1 MTAYTIEQYKNAARK
16 AKAAGNLKAAE
27 ELAQAGIALQSN
39 PEGTGIGRAIK
50 RGAVQTAA
58 APFTL
63 AATADVRAL
72 GDIGKSEDAIR
83 YDEAI
88 RAGVP
93 TQAFASRAANISD
106 PRQVNSMMQQYGVSP
121 AANVNYQQVVDKRL
135 ERREEAAKNPEEYL
149 KRLSENSA
157 TAGRLFKLAD
167 SFARSPTADAYA
179 KSLAEAPD
187 GFKGWLSTVTDDPL
201 GFMAF
206 MGETIAE
213 SAPQIGAGLATSV
226 VTGSPVAGA
235 GVMSLGGLSRE
246 YANEVNSFLKENGI
260 DLSDPESAKKLFS
273 SPELMDKANERGVT
287 RGLVIAAADFAG
299 QGLVAQQIIRKSL
312 KRQAVAQ
319 GGSEGAGEAL
329 ATKAVGDAFSFKE
342 TITEALAGTGSTIGE
357 AAVAKTLFNKD
368 GKLASADDLSTLP
381 ISEKLAAADV
391 ARMLD
396 EISKA
401 NGYKLKNVD
410 PSSNKGAKQTLE
422 DARSSNVQA
431 INDLKKVLK
440 KQLDPK
446 NAQSLEE
453 LLSVYSE
460 AAAGIGA
467 GKKKVSQR
475 VTVSQLQALEGL
487 VGDTKEGQQLLQE
500 LLKSNVITDLF
511 KDGMKGGVSQFT
523 DLFNP
528 ISHSGAVYD
537 PTRYANVFVGGASAY
552 GTGGLS
558 LGIAAGG
565 RVVDFFTGRRSKVAK
580 FVNDNKKDLGL
591 PAPEGT
597 SLIEQKNKQKAAAK
611 DRRLAVAKIA
621 QLTNAPSSDY
631 LANILA
637 GTGLDR
643 DGLNT
648 VLKDMGEK
656 FGSDPNFKSI
666 IDDVAAQLEGK
677 GTDFL
682 DVLTEFIP
690 VVGHHAQLYFP
701 DLVVSAPDN
710 LLLKRSFDSPN
721 VQTDMPNMGGGGANT
736 DTSPQFGTPEF
747 TTQEN
752 YNRGIEANRQAAIAL
767 SRRAQI
773 DPELSVQDKA
783 VVATA
788 LDQLQFNLGSDPS
801 INAQAIFDQVAQNV
815 NEDVAVKYIKPYVD
829 RVVRQQRPKGLQAAV
844 DAGAAPNPN
853 TALEKLRKAQ
863 GDIKEATQNTNYDQA
878 LKIVNEERKASPSYL
893 QRKMGI
899 KRNEAVALIERLEA
913 EGIVSEANHVGRR
926 FINEE
931 ALQNAVNRD
940 SDDNLSQT
948 LDLQSLSPK
957 KPQAPTLEASE
968 IPTETRKA
976 YKLMKVQPTRLVMV
990 GNKVTHELLPLYA
1003 KDGEDGK
1010 GSPSGF
1016 QLNTW
1021 HKAEMQRPM
1030 IGGKL
1035 LAKRG
1040 GIHALNLPVFDQG
1053 KAKVKGQQ
1061 RVWVEVEIPTISPD
1075 TQLESDTSPLIN
1087 NNIREGIKNRLIG
1100 TKESYDY
1107 KTNPNASNDAGGW
1120 PIAGSMRALRIVPDN
1135 EIAQILRDNGL
1146 DHQIDNSFTD
1156 VNEAKAQELM
1166 GTPEAE
1172 TDLLSQ
1178 QSPILNREQ
1187 NPLNIDQNDLQSTN
1201 VDIMPTSEEIEVMRN
1216 EPKKYK
1222 PEQKRTLVEAVDYL
1236 NKRWQK
1242 ATGRTEPFEYTPENV
1257 DRISSLMATEAMQ
1270 ALKNDGNAIG
1280 WYDRK
1285 LKAAKAV
1292 VSLVDPRVTQS
1303 PDAEAAFDFAL
1314 AVTSNGQA
1322 VADNFEYAL
1331 EVFRHFM
1338 DNGVMP
1344 TDTWIKGGERNEG
1357 MVQAFEFFNAYNAS
1371 GSNMPIQEFL
1381 DTDFTVRDLKEW
1393 ATGFNQ
1399 REGTNIKVPSSEGQ
1413 NEMVKGSFVVGA
1425 KIGQGFYQN
1434 IRGNYDPLTMD
1445 IWWMR
1450 MWNRL
1455 VGRPFEA
1462 SKDLNKNRIAVRN
1475 SLKSKNQD
1483 NLEKRLTNQTLKE
1496 LGIKR
1501 SDLKNDETLDTFVNK
1516 LESNYQSFFRKRSA
1530 ELKGTG
1536 KKVEK
1541 PQLFKSTGTM
1551 VKNMVPQLQAQP
1563 KSSSERSY
1571 MRTVTAAAIEK
1582 LRQNGYMITTADFQA
1597 LMWYPEKQL
1606 FRKLGVAAGRG
1617 ADNDYLD
1624 AAIML
1629 AEKEGFTNDQINQAL
1644 PSSDRDGTVNSQPN
1658 TEGQD
1663 VSGDRGA
1670 GRDGAETPRLSQ
1682 GILSRLSTGATNL
1695 VSAPTQ
1701 REFDFGRTLPTD
1713 QEFKSQ
1719 TKLANVP
1726 FEVGLK
1732 GGKFENGLK
1741 DYMNLKRLA
1750 DAYMITLSAYNDFD
1764 AMVKGSK
1771 NAGKGTRGLFNQK
1784 NREAKYLIAGTKMP
1798 DGEAVGANSAF
1809 ITAIH
1814 ELAHGIA
1821 SADPEGWAGG
1831 TGAGMRSDYLKPVKR
1846 FNYLN
1851 MRNDQTYKGTF
1862 EDEVAKLLDIPDA
1875 EKQEVISEIIN
1886 LQDNVNYL
1894 FEGGGEQEVR
1904 DLQKAKNVIG
1914 NIAESLDNPVEQEA
1928 YLRKMAPLVAKHQQ
1942 YVRGVY
1948 EMSVEPIIYYLY
1960 DPKAFKKLAP
1970 KSAKLVQKFF
1980 KESSIIRFYNHPLA
1994 LGVAVVLA
2002 MMMKQE
2008 QADEEDQQQGILAQ
2022 QQAMQAGALTA

>member
-1 MTAYTIEQYKNAARK
+1 MDMQRLSQA
-16 AKAAGNLKAAE
+16 LKAAHAAGDTAAATK
-27 ELAQAGIALQSN
+27 LAQEIRRLQQQSN

-135 ERREEAAKNPEEYL
+135 ERRADAAQNPEEYL

-226 VTGSPVAGA
+226 VTGSPAAGA
-235 GVMSLGGLSRE
+235 GVMSLGGFSRE
-246 YANEVNSFLKENGI
+246 YANEVNNFLRENGI
-260 DLSDPESAKKLFS
+260 DLADPESAKKLFS

-410 PSSNKGAKQTLE
+410 PSSNRGAKQTLE
-422 DARSSNVQA
+422 DARSTNVQA

-467 GKKKVSQR
+467 GKKKVSQK

-523 DLFNP
+523 DMFDP
-528 ISHSGAVYD
+528 RSHSGAVYD
-537 PTRYANVFVGGASAY
+537 PSRYANLFVGGGAALATKGATLVIPAS
-552 GTGGLS
+552 
-558 LGIAAGG
+558 G
-565 RVVDFFTGRRSKVAK
+565 RVVDFFTGRRSKVAR
-580 FVNDNKKDLGL
+580 FVKNNKKALGL

-666 IDDVAAQLEGK
+666 IDDVVAQLEGK

-721 VQTDMPNMGGGGANT
+721 VQTDMPTMGGGG
-736 DTSPQFGTPEF
+736 SQFGEQLTTPE
-747 TTQEN
+747 N
-752 YNRGIEANRQAAIAL
+752 YRRGIQDNLDFVRTLQDGAGKDKKL
-767 SRRAQI
+767 SRVDRGRLI
-773 DPELSVQDKA
+773 TSLENL
-783 VVATA
+783 TN
-788 LDQLQFNLGSDPS
+788 NLGSNPVETVQTEVQKLQDQGV
-801 INAQAIFDQVAQNV
+801 NQDAID
-815 NEDVAVKYIKPYVD
+815 KYVQPYVD
-829 RVVRQQRPKGLQAAV
+829 RVARQQRPKGLQAAV
-844 DAGAAPNPN
+844 DAGVAPEVDPE
-853 TALEKLRKAQ
+853 TGL
-863 GDIKEATQNTNYDQA
+863 TP
-878 LKIVNEERKASPSYL
+878 EE
-893 QRKMGI
+893 
-899 KRNEAVALIERLEA
+899 EA
-913 EGIVSEANHVGRR
+913 EIKADA
-926 FINEE
+926 E
-931 ALQNAVNRD
+931 ALGKRLTAIFNRD

-976 YKLMKVQPTRLVMV
+976 YKLMKVQPSRP
-990 GNKVTHELLPLYA
+990 NELLPLYA

-1010 GSPSGF
+1010 GSPSGYR
-1016 QLNTW
+1016 LNTW
-1021 HKAEMQRPM
+1021 HKAETQRPM

-1035 LAKRG
+1035 LAKRA

-1053 KAKVKGQQ
+1053 KSKVKGQQ
-1061 RVWVEVEIPTISPD
+1061 RVWVEVEIPAISPD

-1178 QSPILNREQ
+1178 QFPILQQPEIPRGETTNIQMPNTLGSAFEFAKNSNFRTGRDFKLALQEKALEAQDKEGIDLSELSEQ
-1187 NPLNIDQNDLQSTN
+1187 NISRL
-1201 VDIMPTSEEIEVMRN
+1201 
-1216 EPKKYK
+1216 
-1222 PEQKRTLVEAVDYL
+1222 ADYVVADAL
-1236 NKRWQK
+1236 
-1242 ATGRTEPFEYTPENV
+1242 E
-1257 DRISSLMATEAMQ
+1257 
-1270 ALKNDGNAIG
+1270 ALKNNANAIG
-1280 WYDRK
+1280 WYDRTVTDALNTLGEVYPEILTNPTNK
-1285 LKAAKAV
+1285 L
-1292 VSLVDPRVTQS
+1292 Q
-1303 PDAEAAFDFAL
+1303 FIWAL
-1314 AVTSNGQA
+1314 AVTSNGTK
-1322 VADNFEYAL
+1322 VDKNFELAATAYDTL
-1331 EVFRHFM
+1331 QRTGRF
-1338 DNGVMP
+1338 P
-1344 TDTWIKGGERNEG
+1344 TDIGIGDATRAINSGLAQYHTMLDKFNGDHGQLE
-1357 MVQAFEFFNAYNAS
+1357 AFMNS
-1371 GSNMPIQEFL
+1371 QQ
-1381 DTDFTVRDLKEW
+1381 TVRDLEK
-1393 ATGFNQ
+1393 TYDVDISG
-1399 REGTNIKVPSSEGQ
+1399 EGKDTLVRGASIL
-1413 NEMVKGSFVVGA
+1413 GA
-1425 KIGQGFYQN
+1425 KIGNGFFSNLY
-1434 IRGNYDPLTMD
+1434 GNFDALTMD
-1445 IWWMR
+1445 RW
-1450 MWNRL
+1450 L
-1455 VGRPFEA
+1455 
-1462 SKDLNKNRIAVRN
+1462 
-1475 SLKSKNQD
+1475 
-1483 NLEKRLTNQTLKE
+1483 
-1496 LGIKR
+1496 
-1501 SDLKNDETLDTFVNK
+1501 
-1516 LESNYQSFFRKRSA
+1516 
-1530 ELKGTG
+1530 
-1536 KKVEK
+1536 
-1541 PQLFKSTGTM
+1541 
-1551 VKNMVPQLQAQP
+1551 
-1563 KSSSERSY
+1563 
-1571 MRTVTAAAIEK
+1571 MRTVGRHRGTLIRINQPMIKKKQGEIKSIFTKSDKDTLKALRNYLKPSGIKIGKNMSKQSINELAAYIAHKSTSKPWREGLNAISND
-1582 LRQNGYMITTADFQA
+1582 LRKSANGLAGYRDGQVEMPAGAKERNFIRSVFSQA
-1597 LMWYPEKQL
+1597 LGRLNADPSVSRVSNAGLTMSDLQALLWYPEKRL
-1606 FRKLGVAAGRG
+1606 YDSSKAPEGEESRGYADDEAPDYANAARKLVEARKAMAGQSGLGSTGAAGDGGRG
-1617 ADNDYLD
+1617 
-1624 AAIML
+1624 
-1629 AEKEGFTNDQINQAL
+1629 TT
-1644 PSSDRDGTVNSQPN
+1644 SSD
-1658 TEGQD
+1658 E
-1663 VSGDRGA
+1663 
-1670 GRDGAETPRLSQ
+1670 RLSQ
-1682 GILSRLSTGATNL
+1682 SISGGILGT
-1695 VSAPTQ
+1695 PTQ

-1726 FEVGLK
+1726 FEVGKK
-1732 GGKFENGLK
+1732 GSKFENGFK
-1741 DYMNLKRLA
+1741 DYINLKRLA

-1771 NAGKGTRGLFNQK
+1771 NAGDGTRGLFNQK
-1784 NREAKYLIAGTKMP
+1784 NREAKYLMAGTVMP
-1798 DGEAVGANSAF
+1798 DGEGVGANSAF

-1821 SADPEGWAGG
+1821 SADPEGYAGG
-1831 TGAGMRSDYLKPVKR
+1831 IGAGKRGYLEEAKR

-1851 MRNDQTYKGTF
+1851 MRNDRTYKGTF
-1862 EDEVAKLLDIPDA
+1862 EDEIAKLLDIPDA

-1904 DLQKAKNVIG
+1904 DLQKAKNFIG
-1914 NIAESLDNPVEQEA
+1914 NIAESIDDPVEQEA

-1970 KSAKLVQKFF
+1970 KSAKLVQDFF

-1994 LGVAVVLA
+1994 LGAAVVLA
-2002 MMMKQE
+2002 MLLKQE
-2008 QADEEDQQQGILAQ
+2008 QAEEEDQQRGILAQ